1 MLPIRDNVPRRKKP
15 VATGIIIVV
24 NLLIYLYQVRLPRQE
39 LMLFVRD
46 FGLIPSSFL
55 AAPLSLIYTP
65 LTSMFLH
72 GGLGHLIGNMWILG
86 LFGDNVEDRM
96 GKLSFVIF
104 YLLSGLAASAV
115 HVVFNLGSTI
125 PIIGASGAIAGVMA
139 AYVFLF
145 PLARVITLIPIFFF
159 PYIIS
164 IPAMIFMG
172 VWFMIQI
179 YYGTMTLALGG
190 SFGGIAWWAHIGG
203 FVFGGIVYR
212 FFLKNKLQY
221 Y

>member
-1 MLPIRDNVPRRKKP
+1 MLPLRDNVPRRKKP
-15 VATGIIIVV
+15 LATALIIVL
-24 NLLIYLYQVRLPRQE
+24 NLLIYLYQIQLPRRE
-39 LMLFVRD
+39 LMLFIREY
-46 FGLIPSSFL
+46 GLVPDSFL
-55 AAPLSLIYTP
+55 SAPLNLIYTP

-72 GGLGHLIGNMWILG
+72 GGLGHLVGNMWILA

-96 GKLSFVIF
+96 GKFSFLLF
-104 YLLSGLAASAV
+104 YLISGLAASAA
-115 HVVFNLGSTI
+115 HVTFNLGSAI

-139 AYVFLF
+139 AYAFLF

-164 IPAMIFMG
+164 LPAMIFMG
-172 VWFMIQI
+172 AWFLIQI
-179 YYGTMTLALGG
+179 YYGTMTLAMGG

>member
-1 MLPIRDNVPRRKKP
+1 MLPLRDNVPRRKKP
-15 VATGIIIVV
+15 VATGIIIIINILV
-24 NLLIYLYQVRLPRQE
+24 YLYQTQLPRQE
-39 LMLFVRD
+39 LMFFVRE
-46 FGLIPSSFL
+46 FGLVPSNFL
-55 AAPLSLIYTP
+55 STPVNLIYTP

-72 GGLGHLIGNMWILG
+72 GGLGHIIGNMWILA

-96 GKLSFVIF
+96 GRLSFVFF
-104 YLLSGLAASAV
+104 YLLSGLAASAA
-115 HVVFNLGSTI
+115 HMAFNLDSVV

-164 IPAMIFMG
+164 LPAMIFMG
-172 VWFMIQI
+172 AWFLIQI
-179 YYGTMTLALGG
+179 YYGTLNIALGG
-190 SFGGIAWWAHIGG
+190 AAGGIAWWAHIGG
-203 FVFGGIVYR
+203 FVFGGVVYR